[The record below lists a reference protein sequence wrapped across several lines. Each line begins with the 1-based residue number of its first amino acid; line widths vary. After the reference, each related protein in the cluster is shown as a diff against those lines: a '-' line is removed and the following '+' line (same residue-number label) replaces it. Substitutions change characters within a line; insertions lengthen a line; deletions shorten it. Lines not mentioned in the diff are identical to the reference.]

1 MARSVRRIVL
11 VLLAAAIAVFA
22 TWMLWPRSIGDAVAL
37 EGEDFY
43 GFLVTLGVR
52 DGQSQT
58 DSESY
63 TVSADSEQAEA
74 IRDLLDQ
81 YTYHFCWDTLI
92 DADVISEIGDVIVD
106 LDASGDLERE
116 LSVSNGTGRARVNGR
131 VVRIGYFGNS
141 QAATLCEQLA
151 NLLRGESGV
160 AN

>member
-11 VLLAAAIAVFA
+11 VLLAAAIAAFA
-22 TWMLWPRSIGDAVAL
+22 AWMLWPRSIGDAVAL

-43 GFLVTLGVR
+43 GFLVTFDVR

-74 IRDLLDQ
+74 ILDLLDQ
-81 YTYHFCWDTLI
+81 YTYHFCWDTLT

-106 LDASGDLERE
+106 LDASGDLERK
-116 LSVSNGTGRARVNGR
+116 LSVSNGTGKARVNGR
-131 VVRIGYFGNS
+131 VVRVGYLG
-141 QAATLCEQLA
+141 QGGAIALCEQLTS
-151 NLLRGESGV
+151 LLRSGSGV